1 MDEDATPP
9 ADDLDALVARVDPDR
24 WLSSRLIAEAQDR
37 ADVIVLYAYDHEL
50 ARAPKVASN
59 ALLGEIRLAWWR
71 EVLDEAFGRGPVRR
85 HPTAVALADVIV
97 RRGLPRAPLETMI
110 DARYRQLDPEPLVGA
125 EAVLLA
131 RETAGAAAHLAAQI
145 LGAPSEGDRAEAA
158 GALWALGRRQ
168 LAGEPPPPPELIS
181 PVRTQARGL
190 SVTAFPAGA
199 HGALAR
205 AYSRGR
211 EPSPV
216 GKRWRIT
223 LAALLGRI

>member
-24 WLSSRLIAEAQDR
+24 WLSSRLIGPAQDR
-37 ADVIVLYAYDHEL
+37 ADVIALYAYDHEL

-71 EVLDEAFGRGPVRR
+71 EVLDEAFGSGPVRR
-85 HPTAVALADVIV
+85 HPTAVALADVV
-97 RRGLPRAPLETMI
+97 ARRGLPRAPLEAMI
-110 DARYRQLDPEPLVGA
+110 DARYRQLDPEPLEAA

-131 RETAGAAAHLAAQI
+131 QETAGAAARLAALI
-145 LGAPSEGDRAEAA
+145 LADAGEGDRAEAA
-158 GALWALGRRQ
+158 GALWALGRRR
-168 LAGEPPPPPELIS
+168 LAGEPSPSPELIAS
-181 PVRTQARGL
+181 LREQARGL
-190 SVTAFPAGA
+190 GVAAFPAGA

-205 AYSRGR
+205 AYGRGR
-211 EPSPV
+211 EPSPL

-223 LAALLGRI
+223 LAALTGRI

>member
-24 WLSSRLIAEAQDR
+24 WLSSRLIADAQDR

-71 EVLDEAFGRGPVRR
+71 EVLDEAYGTGPVRR
-85 HPTAVALADVIV
+85 HPTAVALAEVV
-97 RRGLPRAPLETMI
+97 ARRGLPRTPLETMI
-110 DARYRQLDPEPLVGA
+110 DARYRQLDPEPLDGA

-131 RETAGAAAHLAAQI
+131 QETAGAAARLAALI
-145 LGAPSEGDRAEAA
+145 LADEGQGDRAEAA
-158 GALWALGRRQ
+158 GALWALGRRC
-168 LAGEPPPPPELIS
+168 LAGEPSPSPELIA
-181 PVRTQARGL
+181 PLRAQAKGL
-190 SVTAFPAGA
+190 GVAAFPAGA
-199 HGALAR
+199 HGALASVYR
-205 AYSRGR
+205 RGR

-223 LAALLGRI
+223 LAALTGRI

>member
-24 WLSSRLIAEAQDR
+24 WLSSRLIADAQDR

-50 ARAPKVASN
+50 ARAPRVASN

-71 EVLDEAFGRGPVRR
+71 EVLDEAYGAGPVRR
-85 HPTAVALADVIV
+85 HPTAVALAEVV
-97 RRGLPRAPLETMI
+97 ARRGLPRAPLETMI
-110 DARYRQLDPEPLVGA
+110 DARYRQLDPEPLDGA

-131 RETAGAAAHLAAQI
+131 QETAGAAARLAALI
-145 LGAPSEGDRAEAA
+145 LADAGEGDRAEAA
-158 GALWALGRRQ
+158 GALWALGRRR
-168 LAGEPPPPPELIS
+168 LAGEPSPSPQLIA
-181 PVRTQARGL
+181 PLTAQAKGL
-190 SVTAFPAGA
+190 GVAAFPAGA

-205 AYSRGR
+205 VYGQGR

-223 LAALLGRI
+223 LAALTGRI

>member
-24 WLSSRLIAEAQDR
+24 WLSSRLIGPAQDR
-37 ADVIVLYAYDHEL
+37 ADVIALYAYDHEL

-71 EVLDEAFGRGPVRR
+71 EVLDEAFGSGPVRR
-85 HPTAVALADVIV
+85 HPTAVALADVV
-97 RRGLPRAPLETMI
+97 ARRGLPRATLEAMI
-110 DARYRQLDPEPLVGA
+110 DARYRQLDPEPLEAA

-131 RETAGAAAHLAAQI
+131 QETAGAAARLAALI
-145 LGAPSEGDRAEAA
+145 LADAGEGDRAEAA
-158 GALWALGRRQ
+158 GALWALGRRR
-168 LAGEPPPPPELIS
+168 LAGEPSPSPELIAS
-181 PVRTQARGL
+181 LREQARGL
-190 SVTAFPAGA
+190 GVAAFPAGA

-205 AYSRGR
+205 AYGRGR
-211 EPSPV
+211 EPSPL

-223 LAALLGRI
+223 LAALTGRI

>member
-24 WLSSRLIAEAQDR
+24 WLSSRLIADAQDR

-71 EVLDEAFGRGPVRR
+71 EVLDEAYGAGPVRR
-85 HPTAVALADVIV
+85 HPTAVALAEVV
-97 RRGLPRAPLETMI
+97 ARRGLPRTPLETMI
-110 DARYRQLDPEPLVGA
+110 DARYRQLDPEPLDGA

-131 RETAGAAAHLAAQI
+131 QETAGAAARLAALI
-145 LGAPSEGDRAEAA
+145 LADAGEGDRAEAA
-158 GALWALGRRQ
+158 GALWALGRRR
-168 LAGEPPPPPELIS
+168 LAGEPSPSPELIA
-181 PVRTQARGL
+181 PLRAQAKGL
-190 SVTAFPAGA
+190 GVAAFPAGA

-205 AYSRGR
+205 AYGRGR

-223 LAALLGRI
+223 LAALTGRI

>member
-1 MDEDATPP
+1 MDEDTSPP

-24 WLSSRLIAEAQDR
+24 WLSSRLIAEPQAR
-37 ADVIVLYAYDHEL
+37 ADVITLYAYDHEL

-71 EVLDEAFGRGPVRR
+71 EVLDEAYGTGPVRR
-85 HPTAVALADVIV
+85 HPTAVALADVIA
-97 RRGLPRAPLETMI
+97 RRELPRAPLETMI
-110 DARYRQLDPEPLVGA
+110 DARYRQLDPEPLDDA

-131 RETAGAAAHLAAQI
+131 QETAGVAARLAALI
-145 LGAPSEGDRAEAA
+145 LAGAGEGDRAEAA
-158 GALWALGRRQ
+158 GALWALGRRR
-168 LAGEPPPPPELIS
+168 LAGEPPLPDAMTAPL
-181 PVRTQARGL
+181 RTMAKGL
-190 SVTAFPAGA
+190 GVAAFPAGA

-205 AYSRGR
+205 AYDRGR

-223 LAALLGRI
+223 LAALMGRI